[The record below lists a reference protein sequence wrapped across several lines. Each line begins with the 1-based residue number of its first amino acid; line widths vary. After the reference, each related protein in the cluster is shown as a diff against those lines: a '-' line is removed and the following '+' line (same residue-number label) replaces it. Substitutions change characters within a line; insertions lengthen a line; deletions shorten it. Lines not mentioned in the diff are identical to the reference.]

1 MKPAIQ
7 LHKKRWHPT
16 RVLALG
22 FVLVDLIGALLLS
35 LPTASNGASVSFI
48 DALFTSTSAVCVTG
62 LTVVNTGLSFSLF
75 GQLVILC
82 LIQIGGLGFMTIA
95 ALLFAMIGKHISLR
109 ERMVLQES
117 LNTDS
122 LKGLSNMVV
131 SAVAVTLIIEL
142 LGAALLALRMIPEYG
157 VGRGVYYS
165 LFLSV
170 SAFCNAG
177 FDPLGLE
184 CSLTT
189 YQTDPLVN
197 LVLIAL
203 IVLGGIGFAIIH
215 DLVIYRRKAFSLHT
229 RVVLAMTAVLLVLGT
244 VLILITEWNNPE
256 TIGNPSL
263 SVGDKILVAAFQ
275 SVTLRT
281 AGFDTIGQGALSS
294 AGLFVGMLLMFIG
307 ASPAST
313 GGGIKT
319 TTFFVALISAWSV
332 IRQRDDY
339 NVGKRR
345 LPTQLV
351 RKAHTII
358 LLAVSVVLID
368 VLLISIVE
376 AQSGTTPALQDIL
389 YEVIS
394 ACATVGLS
402 TGITAMLSPI
412 SKAILIVTMFM
423 GRVGLLTVT
432 VALSA
437 SPNKTNALRYPEER
451 IIVG

>member
-1 MKPAIQ
+1 MSASF
-7 LHKKRWHPT
+7 KKRWHPT
-16 RVLALG
+16 QVLALG
-22 FVLVDLIGALLLS
+22 FVLVDLLGAFLLS
-35 LPTASNGASVSFI
+35 LPFASNGSPPAFI

-62 LTVVNTGLSFSLF
+62 LTVVNTGLHFSLF
-75 GQLVILC
+75 GQLVILS

-95 ALLFAMIGKHISLR
+95 ALLFAAIGKHISLR

-131 SAVAVTLIIEL
+131 SAVAVTFIIEF
-142 LGAALLALRMIPEYG
+142 LGASLLTLRMIPEYG
-157 VGRGVYYS
+157 IGRGIYYS
-165 LFLSV
+165 IFLSI

-177 FDPLGLE
+177 FDPLGMD
-184 CSLTT
+184 CSLVA

-229 RVVLAMTAVLLVLGT
+229 RVVLATTAVLLALGT
-244 VLILITEWNNPE
+244 ILILITEWNNPE

-263 SVGDKILVAAFQ
+263 SVGNKIMVAAFQ

-294 AGLFVGMLLMFIG
+294 AGLFVGMILMFIG

-332 IRQRDDY
+332 IRQKDDY
-339 NVGKRR
+339 NIGKRR
-345 LPTQLV
+345 LPVQLV

-358 LLAVSVVLID
+358 LLALSVVLTD
-368 VLLISIVE
+368 VLLISIIE
-376 AQSGTTPALQDIL
+376 AQSGAPLPLHDIL
-389 YEVIS
+389 FEVIS

-402 TGITAMLSPI
+402 TGITALLSPV
-412 SKAILIVTMFM
+412 SKLILICTMFL

-437 SPNKTNALRYPEER
+437 SPTKTNALRYPEER